1 MASHGQGESV
11 CLPAC
16 PPLLPLLPPPLFHLP
31 SQPVSATRHLV
42 RVSEQPRLCGFKKV
56 SFVCAGVCGCV
67 CVCVCGGGG
76 YVCTCKSFANMK
88 SSENAPHWICS
99 AWGVLP
105 IPRLNRQMCSMA
117 KWPPVCQKSH
127 PTHRPGAR
135 DKCLH
140 FWLSPL
146 SQGKELVIYLSH
158 FNLKL
163 QTSPKTEG
171 GGIIKICCRGV

>member
-11 CLPAC
+11 CLPAWL
-16 PPLLPLLPPPLFHLP
+16 PPPPLLPPPLFHLP
-31 SQPVSATRHLV
+31 SQPVSSILHLV
-42 RVSEQPRLCGFKKV
+42 RVAEQPRLSGFQQV
-56 SFVCAGVCGCV
+56 SLSRAGGWVV
-67 CVCVCGGGG
+67 GGVGV

-105 IPRLNRQMCSMA
+105 IPCLNRQMCSMA

-140 FWLSPL
+140 FWLSPR

-163 QTSPKTEG
+163 QTSPETEG
-171 GGIIKICCRGV
+171 RWCYKDLPSWV